1 MSTAQKTQR
10 ETSVD
15 DVMTQ
20 EVLAVGPDTSLSA
33 LAQLFLRHGIAGAP
47 VIDDAGAPLGVVT
60 SSDLIDESRRS
71 STLGRPLYYRMWR
84 GAVRSVGIG
93 DEGPSPGRGVVGDV
107 MSHAVLSVDRR
118 ATVRDA
124 AQLMARADVH
134 RLIVTDGGR
143 ACGIVTTMDCL
154 KVLAGA
160 RAA

>member
-1 MSTAQKTQR
+1 
-10 ETSVD
+10 
-15 DVMTQ
+15 MTQ

-33 LAQLFLRHGIAGAP
+33 LAQIFLRHNIAGAP
-47 VIDDAGAPLGVVT
+47 VIDDDGVPLGVVT
-60 SSDLIDESRRS
+60 TTDLVDESRRS
-71 STLGRPLYYRMWR
+71 ATQGRPIYYRMWR

-93 DEGPSPGRGVVGDV
+93 DEGPLHGHGIVGDV

-134 RLIVTDGGR
+134 RLVVTEGGR

-160 RAA
+160 LDG